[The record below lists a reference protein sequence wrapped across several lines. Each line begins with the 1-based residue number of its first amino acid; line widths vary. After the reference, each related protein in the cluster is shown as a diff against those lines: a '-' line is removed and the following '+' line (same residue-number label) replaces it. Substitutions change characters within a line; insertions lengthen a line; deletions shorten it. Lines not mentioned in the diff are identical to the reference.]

1 MPSPSN
7 ADARAWLGRTETWPD
22 RRLAIWGEPGCG
34 KTHLLHLWAA
44 RTTATWQDGPGL
56 RSLPAASGALVIDDA
71 DRAPDEATLL
81 HTLNRAATDGTSV
94 LISGR
99 DAPGRWP
106 VTLRDLASRLRAM
119 TAVEIRPPE
128 DSLLRALLVRLLAER
143 QIAVPA
149 DVQEWLLLQLPRT
162 SRALREFVA
171 LLDRAQ
177 FAAGR
182 AVTRKLAD
190 TLLKQMANEE
200 AN

>member
-1 MPSPSN
+1 
-7 ADARAWLGRTETWPD
+7 
-22 RRLAIWGEPGCG
+22 
-34 KTHLLHLWAA
+34 
-44 RTTATWQDGPGL
+44 
-56 RSLPAASGALVIDDA
+56 
-71 DRAPDEATLL
+71 
-81 HTLNRAATDGTSV
+81 
-94 LISGR
+94 
-99 DAPGRWP
+99 
-106 VTLRDLASRLRAM
+106 M

-162 SRALREFVA
+162 SRALTEFVA